1 MPTSVSFSKICQ
13 RYKCSFK
20 IFKDCS
26 LRKFSLGSRGLLYKS
41 RPSCNKDNDDG
52 GGGGGSHDNYDDN
65 DDGGAVGGSHDNYD
79 DNDGVGVDGDNG
91 DVGDGPATN
100 IMVRKMVLVV
110 LIVVMVTI

>member
-1 MPTSVSFSKICQ
+1 M
-13 RYKCSFK
+13 
-20 IFKDCS
+20 
-26 LRKFSLGSRGLLYKS
+26 GSRGLLYKS
-41 RPSCNKDNDDG
+41 RPSCKKDNDDG

-100 IMVRKMVLVV
+100 IMARKMVLLV
-110 LIVVMVTI
+110 LIVVMVTL

>member
-1 MPTSVSFSKICQ
+1 M
-13 RYKCSFK
+13 
-20 IFKDCS
+20 
-26 LRKFSLGSRGLLYKS
+26 GSRGLLYKS

-79 DNDGVGVDGDNG
+79 DNDGVGVDGD
-91 DVGDGPATN
+91 VGDGTVTN

>member
-1 MPTSVSFSKICQ
+1 M
-13 RYKCSFK
+13 
-20 IFKDCS
+20 
-26 LRKFSLGSRGLLYKS
+26 GSRGLLYKS